1 MFRNCF
7 CFWLFGILCG
17 FILQVGQ
24 DLAIELDEIMDIPCA
39 ASCTRGS
46 HAIRYG
52 TLSIRDE
59 SIQKKSPG
67 SDNSA
72 SSKKGRERGTVSGPR
87 MSPQLKDVLN
97 AEISLDFCKD
107 P

>member
-24 DLAIELDEIMDIPCA
+24 DLAIELDEIMDILVPPHV
-39 ASCTRGS
+39 RGGRMPS
-46 HAIRYG
+46 G
-52 TLSIRDE
+52 MGLC
-59 SIQKKSPG
+59 QCG
-67 SDNSA
+67 MNV
-72 SSKKGRERGTVSGPR
+72 SKKNHLARTIQQVPKKGERETVSGRR